1 MDDPGTAETV
11 WRFDNYLALSTVE
24 ERLAAAGIG
33 YSRHATTVSY
43 FLSRNGQPWLD
54 SYEVHVSYTGAIL
67 ANGDP
72 EVVKSY
78 IRNRYGVI
86 ESPEGSR
93 WIAESSGDSI
103 SEEAFYGMVLYAR
116 PDRVLSLQQLSFET
130 ASGQYLVEL
139 NLQSKILVLIGMGK
153 TDHVPG
159 MIADMVLPTV
169 ISRSDYLF
177 ELFAYNGGPLNS

>member
-11 WRFDNYLALSTVE
+11 WRFENYLALPTVE
-24 ERLAAAGIG
+24 ERLEGAGIG

-43 FLSRNGQPWLD
+43 FLSKNGQPWLD
-54 SYEVHVSYTGAIL
+54 SYEVHVSYTGRTL
-67 ANGDP
+67 SSGDP

-93 WIAESSGDSI
+93 WMADTPGEAIP
-103 SEEAFYGMVLYAR
+103 EEDFYGMVLYAR

-139 NLQSKILVLIGMGK
+139 NLQSKLLTLIGMGK
-153 TDHVPG
+153 TDRVPG
-159 MIADMVLPTV
+159 MIADMVLPAV
-169 ISRSDYLF
+169 ISRSDYLL
-177 ELFAYNGGPLNS
+177 ELFASNGGPLTF